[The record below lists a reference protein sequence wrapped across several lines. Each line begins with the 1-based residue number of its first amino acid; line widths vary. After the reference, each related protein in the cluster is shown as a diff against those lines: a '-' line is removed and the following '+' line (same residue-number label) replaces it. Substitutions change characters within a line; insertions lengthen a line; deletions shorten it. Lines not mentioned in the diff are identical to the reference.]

1 MQVTT
6 FFRKLFSVSI
16 GDLKVLLDLVNIFR
30 VGVLTCIGLYSKTGF
45 ITVREVREMSGNLK
59 SVREVRE
66 MSGKIEM

>member
-6 FFRKLFSVSI
+6 FFRKFFSVSI

-45 ITVREVREMSGNLK
+45 ITVREMSGNLK